1 MFLRIIAILFFFAI
15 ANTANAQLETV
26 KTKKLAKGVTYK
38 NFYMKKGKKKKLS
51 THVVEFDL
59 NKSDASLE
67 VIKPYLRANGRDRL
81 HSYIPI
87 YDSLNNTETLVAI
100 NGSFWQGGTNY
111 PIGPTVLKGELV
123 TMNKYKN
130 WSAAMFEFDEM
141 EIDNFTFD
149 VHISGIENTEP
160 IIVSQLNKRTDTSQ
174 IVMYNK
180 YFGDS
185 LGEISTSEIL
195 KQVKET
201 IAEAKVN
208 IAMAEDSTENFSEQ
222 DSIKLYE
229 ETFNVYKKLNREFSS
244 KKYIFEYIDDPS
256 INEPIRIKFVKTVEF
271 GHVAIP
277 KKGFVI
283 TGDLSSF
290 EQSII
295 KSKKLFL
302 ETQTV
307 PQSASK
313 FDFGLSGIPRLV
325 RNGIAK
331 HEAANEGSKS
341 KRFINGELPRTAIGT
356 NRNKSKFYLV
366 TVEATQK
373 SKRIFGATLD
383 NMAKLMK
390 AIGCYNAMN
399 LDGGGSSAMF
409 IEGANVNIPS
419 RPDFSRKLSVMLGI
433 VLKRK

>member
-1 MFLRIIAILFFFAI
+1 MFSKIIALLFLFVFA
-15 ANTANAQLETV
+15 NPTFAQLEAI

-51 THVVEFDL
+51 AHVVEFDL

-81 HSYIPI
+81 HSYIPK
-87 YDSLNNTETLVAI
+87 YDSINNKETLVAI

-111 PIGPTVLKGELV
+111 PIGPTVVNGELV

-130 WSAAMFEFDEM
+130 WSVAMFEFDEM

-149 VHISGIENTEP
+149 VYLSGIENTNP
-160 IIVSQLNKRTDTSQ
+160 IIINQMNKRYDSAQ

-180 YFGDS
+180 FFGDS

-195 KQVKET
+195 KQVNET
-201 IAEAKVN
+201 IAEARVN
-208 IAMAEDSTENFSEQ
+208 ILMADDSTETLTEQ

-229 ETFNVYKKLNREFSS
+229 ETFNIYKKLNKEFSS
-244 KKYIFEYIDDPS
+244 KKYIFEYIDSPS
-256 INEPIRIKFVKTVEF
+256 INEPIRVKYIKTLEF

-277 KKGFVI
+277 KNGFVL
-283 TGDLSSF
+283 TGDLSAY
-290 EQSII
+290 EINL
-295 KSKKLFL
+295 KNSKKLFL
-302 ETQTV
+302 EAQTV
-307 PQSASK
+307 PQSAAK
-313 FDFGLSGIPRLV
+313 FEFGLSGIPRLV
-325 RNGIAK
+325 RNGVAK
-331 HEAANEGSKS
+331 HEAASEGSKS
-341 KRFINGELPRTAIGT
+341 KRFIRGELPRTAIGT
-356 NRNKSKFYLV
+356 NRSKSKFYLV

-373 SKRIFGATLD
+373 SKRIYGATLD

-390 AIGCYNAMN
+390 EIGCYNAMN

-409 IEGANVNIPS
+409 IDGANVNIPS
-419 RPDFSRKLSVMLGI
+419 RPDFSRKLSVMLGL
-433 VLKRK
+433 VRKRK

>member
-1 MFLRIIAILFFFAI
+1 MFSRIIAILFFFAF
-15 ANTANAQLETV
+15 ANFSFAQLV
-26 KTKKLAKGVTYK
+26 SIKTKKLAKGVTYK
-38 NFYMKKGKKKKLS
+38 NVYMKKGKKKKIS
-51 THVVEFDL
+51 AHVIEFDL

-81 HSYIPI
+81 HSYIPK
-87 YDSLNNTETLVAI
+87 YDSINNTETLVAI

-111 PIGPTVLKGELV
+111 PIGPTVVNGELV

-141 EIDNFTFD
+141 DIDNYTFD
-149 VHISGIENTEP
+149 VYISGIENTSP
-160 IIVSQLNKRTDTSQ
+160 IIVSQLNKRNDSTQ

-180 YFGDS
+180 FFGDS

-195 KQVKET
+195 KQVNET

-208 IAMAEDSTENFSEQ
+208 IAMAEDSTESFNEQ
-222 DSIKLYE
+222 DSIRLYE
-229 ETFNVYKKLNREFSS
+229 ETFNTYKKLNKEFSS
-244 KKYIFEYIDDPS
+244 KKYIFEYIDPPS
-256 INEPIRIKFVKTVEF
+256 INEPIRVKYIKTVEF

-277 KKGFVI
+277 KNGFVL
-283 TGDLSSF
+283 TGDLSSY
-290 EQSII
+290 ENNLRN
-295 KSKKLFL
+295 SKKLFL

-307 PQSASK
+307 PQSAAK
-313 FDFGLSGIPRLV
+313 YEFGLSGIPRLV
-325 RNGIAK
+325 RNGVAK

-341 KRFINGELPRTAIGT
+341 RRFINGELPRTAIGT

-373 SKRIFGATLD
+373 GKRIFGATLD

-390 AIGCYNAMN
+390 EIGCYNAMN

-409 IEGANVNIPS
+409 IDGANVNIPS
-419 RPDFSRKLSVMLGI
+419 RPDFSRKLSVMLGL
-433 VLKRK
+433 VRKRK